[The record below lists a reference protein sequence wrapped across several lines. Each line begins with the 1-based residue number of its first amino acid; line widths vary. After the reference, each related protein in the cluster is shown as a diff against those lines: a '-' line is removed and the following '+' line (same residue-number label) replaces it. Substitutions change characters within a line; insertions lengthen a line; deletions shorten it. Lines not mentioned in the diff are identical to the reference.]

1 MTGPTAT
8 GPATT
13 APGTSVPVLRA
24 VGLGRDHETAAGTVR
39 ALDTV
44 DLTVDRGE
52 LVVVRGASGSGKTTL
67 LRLLGGLDVPTRGTV
82 LVDGVP
88 SAERDQ
94 DDQRALRRGRIAF
107 VFQDFALLAVL
118 TAAENVEVPLRIRRA
133 SARRRDAAVA
143 EALEQVGLTGHGAQ
157 FPDELSGGQ
166 QQRVAIA
173 RAVVGG
179 PDVLLADEPTAQL
192 DSATAAGIV
201 ELLADLVRRTGLAV
215 VVTTSDDAFVDR
227 ATRVVDLRR

>member
-1 MTGPTAT
+1 MTGP
-8 GPATT
+8 
-13 APGTSVPVLRA
+13 VLSA

-39 ALDTV
+39 ALGRV
-44 DLTVDRGE
+44 DLTADRGE

-88 SAERDQ
+88 LSERDA
-94 DDQRALRRGRIAF
+94 DGLRALRRDRIAF
-107 VFQDFALLAVL
+107 VFQDFALLPVL
-118 TAAENVEVPLRIRRA
+118 TAAENVEMPLRISRT
-133 SARRRDAAVA
+133 SPRRRDAAVA
-143 EALEQVGLTGHGAQ
+143 DALRKVGLTGHEAQ

-179 PDVLLADEPTAQL
+179 AALLLADEPTAQL

-201 ELLADLVRRTGLAV
+201 DVVADLVDRTGLAV
-215 VVTTSDDAFVDR
+215 VVTTSDDAFLDH
-227 ATRVVDLRR
+227 ATRVVELER